1 MQADTQNYSLP
12 TVNNGVSAEQSPPP
26 IDTQNTLTSTNVRLR
41 KKTFIFHKN
50 VFFVRI
56 QSFIIRPQLAESTL
70 IDENSISVET
80 GS

>member
-41 KKTFIFHKN
+41 KKNIH
-50 VFFVRI
+50 
-56 QSFIIRPQLAESTL
+56 
-70 IDENSISVET
+70 IS
-80 GS
+80 